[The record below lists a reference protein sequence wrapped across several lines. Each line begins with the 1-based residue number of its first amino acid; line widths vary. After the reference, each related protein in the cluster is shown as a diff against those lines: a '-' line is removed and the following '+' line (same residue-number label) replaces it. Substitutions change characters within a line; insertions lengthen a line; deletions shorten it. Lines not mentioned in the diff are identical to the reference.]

1 MSGALETKKS
11 TRGDDQQARASDP
24 SASVW
29 VSANAGAGKTHALT
43 TRVTRLLLAGTE
55 PERILCLTYTKAAA
69 AEMSSRLYQRL
80 GDWAMA
86 DDESLANNIAEI
98 EGPRPDKKKF
108 MRARQ
113 LFARAIETPGGLKI
127 QTIHAFCQGLL
138 GRFPMEANVP
148 PNFNVLDDRSAAE
161 LLEDVRD
168 DVLALARADTE
179 SPLGQALAF
188 VVARIDETVFD
199 KLLTD
204 ITRQRSAFER
214 LLLAYGSVERIAARL
229 RDVLEVGI
237 EDTVESAKADFF
249 NGDIF
254 PKDVLKKAVKL
265 MGAGAKTDQKYAGV
279 FAAVLAAKKAGP
291 TLHDDYVSV
300 FLKADGDPRK
310 DLVTKKIR
318 ETHGDLE
325 DGLREEQGR
334 VFGHS
339 RYLKSVYVAEAS
351 EAILRLAVEI
361 LKRFAKA
368 KRVRAFLDYE
378 DMIAR
383 TRDLLMK
390 SAMAPWVLYKL
401 DGGID
406 HVLVDEAQD
415 TSPDQWDVIAALTEE
430 FLSGTGARELTRTI
444 FAVGDEK
451 QSIYSFQ
458 GADPKRF
465 DEMQRHFA
473 GAVQAAELK
482 WDPVRLVRSFRST
495 PEVLRAV
502 DAVFAG
508 EIARNG
514 LTASG
519 TVDEHA
525 PVRRDDAGL
534 VELWEPEVPDED
546 DEAVAWDAPLNYVSE
561 TDPRAK
567 LADRI
572 ATTIEGW
579 LNTGEIL
586 QAKGRAIEPGDILI
600 LVRRRDA
607 FVAEMVRLLKNKGI
621 AVAGADRMVVTDE
634 IAVMDLMALG
644 AFTLLPDDDLTLAI
658 VLKSPLI
665 GLSEDELYQ
674 VADRGENMSLWEAL
688 RAKAGE
694 GEKFAAAYALL
705 ERLLDRADF
714 EPPYEF
720 FAHVLGE
727 EGGRHKILSRLG
739 RDANDPVDEFLNL
752 ALEYERDHAASM
764 QGFLHWLGQAGAEI
778 KRDMDKGRNEVR
790 IMTVHGAKGLEAE
803 IVFMPDTCAAPG
815 AHHDPAFLT
824 LGDTPPL
831 LLWPV
836 RTDEQDDLSAAARLL
851 HREAQAQEYRRL
863 LYVAMTRARDR
874 LYICGHR
881 GSREPVEDC
890 WYNLIASA
898 LRPIATEMKD
908 AVGRRIWR
916 LEGTQKA
923 KVKKPEALA
932 PVARKP
938 AGGWLRARAA
948 VEPSPSRPLAPSRL
962 PPEGLEEP
970 PAISPLTG
978 NQDRRFLRGTLIH
991 RLLQTLPELAADER
1005 EAAARRLL
1013 GAPSHQLDDAAQAE
1027 IVAATFAVLNDPD
1040 FAEIFGAGSR
1050 AEASLVGQIIFAGKP
1065 VLVSGQIDRLCVS
1078 DTRVLVIDYK
1088 TNRPAPPDLAHV
1100 SPAYIAQMAAY
1111 RAVLRDIYT
1120 THDVQCALLWTD
1132 GPKLMEIPAEMLDAA
1147 LQGATER
1154 DLDLKGDAS

>member
-24 SASVW
+24 AASVW

-86 DDESLANNIAEI
+86 DDEALATNIAEI
-98 EGPRPDKKKF
+98 EGPRPDRRKLK
-108 MRARQ
+108 RARQ

-161 LLEDVRD
+161 LLGQVRD
-168 DVLALARADTE
+168 DVLAFARADATGA
-179 SPLGQALAF
+179 LGEALSF
-188 VVARIDETVFD
+188 VVARIDETTFD

-204 ITRQRSAFER
+204 ITRQRSGFER
-214 LLLAYGSVERIAARL
+214 LLEKYKSVEGIAARL
-229 RDVLEVGI
+229 RDVLEVGPD
-237 EDTVESAKADFF
+237 DTVESAKADFF
-249 NGDIF
+249 KGENF
-254 PKDVLKKAVKL
+254 PKAVLKKAVKV
-265 MGAGAKTDQKYAGV
+265 MSAGAKTDQKYADA

-291 TLHDDYVSV
+291 ALHDEYVSV
-300 FLKADGDPRK
+300 FLKADGEARK
-310 DLVTKKIR
+310 DLITKKLR
-318 ETHGDLE
+318 EAHGDLE

-334 VFGHS
+334 VFGHA
-339 RYLKSVYVAEAS
+339 RYLKAVHVAEAS

-368 KRVRAFLDYE
+368 KRARAFLDYE

-383 TRDLLMK
+383 TRDLLLTN
-390 SAMAPWVLYKL
+390 AMAPWVLYKL

-430 FLSGTGARELTRTI
+430 FLSGTGARDLTRTI

-495 PEVLRAV
+495 PEVLQAV

-508 EIARNG
+508 DIARSG

-519 TVDEHA
+519 TVDGHDA
-525 PVRRDDAGL
+525 VRREDAGL
-534 VELWEPEVPDED
+534 VELWEPEEPDEGD
-546 DEAVAWDAPLNYVSE
+546 AGVAWDAPLNYVSE

-567 LADRI
+567 LAERV
-572 ATTIEGW
+572 ASTIEGW
-579 LNTGEIL
+579 INKGEIL
-586 QAKGRAIEPGDILI
+586 PSKGRAIEPGDILI

-607 FVAEMVRLLKNKGI
+607 FVAEMVRLLKNKNI

-644 AFTLLPDDDLTLAI
+644 AFTLLPSDDLTLAI

-665 GLSEDELYQ
+665 GLSEDELFTI
-674 VADRGENMSLWEAL
+674 ADRADGVSLWEAL
-688 RAKAGE
+688 QARAGE
-694 GEKFAAAYALL
+694 SEKFSDAYELLARLL
-705 ERLLDRADF
+705 ERADF

-727 EGGRHKILSRLG
+727 EGGRHKILARLG

-752 ALEYERDHAASM
+752 ALDYERDHAASM
-764 QGFLHWLGQAGAEI
+764 QGFLHWIGQAGAEI

-815 AHHDPAFLT
+815 AHHDPAFIT
-824 LGDTPPL
+824 LGGEPPL
-831 LLWPV
+831 LAWPV
-836 RTDEQDDLSAAARLL
+836 RTDEQDELTAAARLL

-874 LYICGHR
+874 LYICGYR
-881 GSREPVEDC
+881 GMREPAEDC
-890 WYNLIASA
+890 WYNLIAGA
-898 LRPIATEMKD
+898 LRPIADEMKD
-908 AVGRRIWR
+908 EAGRRIWR
-916 LEGTQKA
+916 LEGEQRRDVKA
-923 KVKKPEALA
+923 VVAPEAL
-932 PVARKP
+932 VHQD
-938 AGGWLRARAA
+938 AGPWLRTRVAA
-948 VEPSPSRPLAPSRL
+948 EPVPTRPLAPSRL
-962 PPEGLEEP
+962 PPDGMEEP
-970 PAISPLTG
+970 PALSPLAG
-978 NQDRRFLRGTLIH
+978 DQAARFLRGTLIH
-991 RLLQTLPELAADER
+991 RLLQTLPELDEGER
-1005 EAAARRLL
+1005 EAAAQRLL
-1013 GAPSHQLDDAAQAE
+1013 SSPSLKLDEAARAE
-1027 IVAATFAVLNDPD
+1027 IVASTLTVLHHPD

-1050 AEASLVGQIIFAGKP
+1050 AEAALVGQITFAGKP

-1078 DTRVLVIDYK
+1078 ETRVLVIDYK
-1088 TNRPAPPDLAHV
+1088 TNRPAPPDLARV
-1100 SPAYIAQMAAY
+1100 SPAYFAQMAAY

-1120 THDVQCALLWTD
+1120 TKDVQCALLWTD
-1132 GPKLMEIPAEMLDAA
+1132 GPKLMELPAEMLDLA
-1147 LQGATER
+1147 LTGATAR

>member
-11 TRGDDQQARASDP
+11 TRSDDQQARASNP
-24 SASVW
+24 EASVW

-86 DDESLANNIAEI
+86 ADEDLVANIAEI
-98 EGPRPDKKKF
+98 EGPRPDKKKLT
-108 MRARQ
+108 RARQ

-148 PNFNVLDDRSAAE
+148 PNFNVLDERSAAE
-161 LLEDVRD
+161 LLGQVRD
-168 DVLALARADTE
+168 DVLAMARAQET
-179 SPLGQALAF
+179 SALGQALAF
-188 VVARIDETVFD
+188 VVARIDETTFD

-204 ITRQRSAFER
+204 ITRQRSAFDR
-214 LLLAYGSVERIAARL
+214 LVKAYGSVEGIAARL
-229 RDVLEVGI
+229 RDVLEVGAD
-237 EDTVESAKADFF
+237 ETVDSAKADFF
-249 NGDIF
+249 KGEIF
-254 PKDVLKKAVKL
+254 PRTILKNAAKRMETGL
-265 MGAGAKTDQKYAGV
+265 KTDQKYAAV
-279 FAAVLAAKKAGP
+279 FASVLAAKKAGP
-291 TLHDDYVSV
+291 ALHDDYVSV

-310 DLVTKKIR
+310 DLMTKKLR
-318 ETHGDLE
+318 EENPDLDE
-325 DGLREEQGR
+325 GLREEQTR

-368 KRVRAFLDYE
+368 KRARAFLDYE

-383 TRDLLMK
+383 TREMLK
-390 SAMAPWVLYKL
+390 INAMAPWVLYKL

-415 TSPDQWDVIAALTEE
+415 TSPDQWDVIGALTEE
-430 FLSGTGARELTRTI
+430 FLSGSGARDLTRTI

-473 GAVQAAELK
+473 GAVKAADLK

-495 PEVLRAV
+495 PEVLQAV

-508 EIARNG
+508 EVARSG

-519 TVDEHA
+519 TVDGHDA
-525 PVRRDDAGL
+525 VRREDAGL
-534 VELWEPEVPDED
+534 VELWEPEVPDEGD
-546 DEAVAWDAPLNYVSE
+546 AGVAWDAPLNYVSE

-567 LADRI
+567 LADRV

-579 LNTGEIL
+579 ISRAEIL
-586 QAKGRAIEPGDILI
+586 PSKGRAIEPGDILI

-644 AFTLLPDDDLTLAI
+644 AFTLLPSDDLTLAI

-665 GLSEDELYQ
+665 GLSEDELYV
-674 VADRGENMSLWEAL
+674 VADRGDEQSLWEAL
-688 RAKAGE
+688 QARAGE
-694 GEKFAAAYALL
+694 SENFKAAYELL
-705 ERLLDRADF
+705 ARLLDRADF

-727 EGGRHKILSRLG
+727 EGGRHKILARLG

-764 QGFLHWLGQAGAEI
+764 QGFLHWVGQAGAEI

-824 LGDTPPL
+824 LPDAPPL
-831 LLWPV
+831 LVWPV

-874 LYICGHR
+874 LYVCGHR
-881 GSREPVEDC
+881 GSREPADDC
-890 WYNLIASA
+890 WYNLIADA
-898 LRPIATEMKD
+898 LRPIAVESKD
-908 AVGRRIWR
+908 EAGRPIWR
-916 LEGTQKA
+916 LEGVQKRA
-923 KVKKPEALA
+923 VKALA
-932 PVARKP
+932 AP
-938 AGGWLRARAA
+938 ATVTHEAAGPWLCARAA
-948 VEPSPSRPLAPSRL
+948 EEPTPTRPLAPSRL
-962 PPEGLEEP
+962 PPDGMEEP
-970 PAISPLTG
+970 PALSPLAG
-978 NQDRRFLRGTLIH
+978 DQAARFLRGTLIH
-991 RLLQTLPELAADER
+991 RLLQTLPELDEGER
-1005 EAAARRLL
+1005 EGAARRLL
-1013 GAPSHQLDDAAQAE
+1013 GAASLKLDEAARDE
-1027 IVAATFAVLNDPD
+1027 IVASTLAVLHHPD

-1050 AEASLVGQIIFAGKP
+1050 AEAALVGQITFAGKP

-1078 DTRVLVIDYK
+1078 DKRVLVIDYK
-1088 TNRPAPPDLAHV
+1088 TNRPAPMDLAHV
-1100 SPAYIAQMAAY
+1100 SPAYFAQMAAY

-1120 THDVQCALLWTD
+1120 DHDVQCALLWTD
-1132 GPKLMEIPAEMLDAA
+1132 GPKLMELPAEMLDLA

-1154 DLDLKGDAS
+1154 SLDLKGGAS

>member
-11 TRGDDQQARASDP
+11 TRSDDQQARASNP
-24 SASVW
+24 AASVW

-86 DDESLANNIAEI
+86 DDEALATNIAEI
-98 EGPRPDKKKF
+98 EGPRPDRRKLT
-108 MRARQ
+108 RARQ

-161 LLEDVRD
+161 LLAHVRD
-168 DVLALARADTE
+168 DVLALARGDAT
-179 SPLGQALAF
+179 SALGQALAF
-188 VVARIDETVFD
+188 VVARIDETTFD

-204 ITRQRSAFER
+204 ITRQRSAFDR
-214 LLLAYGSVERIAARL
+214 LVKAYGSVDGIAARL
-229 RDVLEVGI
+229 RDVLEVGPD
-237 EDTVESAKADFF
+237 ETVESAKADFF
-249 NGDIF
+249 KGDLF
-254 PKDVLKKAVKL
+254 PKALLKKAVEV
-265 MGAGAKTDQKYAGV
+265 MDAGAKTDQKYAAV
-279 FAAVLAAKKAGP
+279 FANVLATKKAGP
-291 TLHDDYVSV
+291 ALHDDYVSV

-310 DLVTKKIR
+310 DLITKKPR
-318 ETHGDLE
+318 EAHPDLDE
-325 DGLREEQGR
+325 GLREEQGR

-361 LKRFAKA
+361 LARFAKA
-368 KRVRAFLDYE
+368 KRARAFLDYE

-383 TRDLLMK
+383 TRDMLK
-390 SAMAPWVLYKL
+390 INAMAPWVLYKL

-415 TSPDQWDVIAALTEE
+415 TSPDQWDVIGALTEE
-430 FLSGTGARELTRTI
+430 FLSGAGARDLTRTI

-473 GAVQAAELK
+473 GAVKAADLK

-495 PEVLRAV
+495 PEVLQAV

-508 EIARNG
+508 EVARSG

-519 TVDEHA
+519 TVDGHDA
-525 PVRRDDAGL
+525 VRREDAGL
-534 VELWEPEVPDED
+534 VELWEPEMPDEG
-546 DEAVAWDAPLNYVSE
+546 DESIAWDAPLNYVSE

-567 LADRI
+567 LADRV

-579 LNTGEIL
+579 IKRAEIL
-586 QAKGRAIEPGDILI
+586 PSKGRAIEPGDILI

-644 AFTLLPDDDLTLAI
+644 AFTLLPSDDLTLAI
-658 VLKSPLI
+658 VLKSPLV
-665 GLSEDELYQ
+665 GLSEDELYT
-674 VADRGENMSLWEAL
+674 VADRGEGQSLWDAL
-688 RAKAGE
+688 RVRADE
-694 GEKFAAAYALL
+694 GEKFRAAYDLL
-705 ERLLDRADF
+705 ARLLDRADF

-727 EGGRHKILSRLG
+727 EGGRHKILARLG

-764 QGFLHWLGQAGAEI
+764 QGFLHWVDQAGAEI

-824 LGDTPPL
+824 LPDAPPL
-831 LLWPV
+831 LVWPV
-836 RTDEQDDLSAAARLL
+836 RTDEQDDLSAAARVL

-881 GSREPVEDC
+881 GVREPAEDC
-890 WYNLIASA
+890 WYNLIAEA
-898 LRPIATEMKD
+898 LRPIAAEMKD
-908 AVGRRIWR
+908 EAGRRIWR
-916 LEGTQKA
+916 LEGAQKR
-923 KVKKPEALA
+923 KVEAVAQLV
-932 PVARKP
+932 PVVHEP
-938 AGGWLRARAA
+938 AGPWLRTPAA
-948 VEPSPSRPLAPSRL
+948 AEPSPTRPLAPSRL
-962 PPEGLEEP
+962 PPDGMEEP
-970 PAISPLTG
+970 PALSPLAG
-978 NQDRRFLRGTLIH
+978 DQAARFLRGTLIH
-991 RLLQTLPELAADER
+991 RLLQTLPELEEGER
-1005 EAAARRLL
+1005 EVAAQRLLAAPSLKLDEAAR
-1013 GAPSHQLDDAAQAE
+1013 SE
-1027 IVAATFAVLNDPD
+1027 IVAATLAVLHHPD

-1050 AEASLVGQIIFAGKP
+1050 AEAALVGQITFAGKP

-1078 DTRVLVIDYK
+1078 ETRVLVIDYK

-1100 SPAYIAQMAAY
+1100 SPAYFAQMAAY
-1111 RAVLRDIYT
+1111 RAVLRDIYSS
-1120 THDVQCALLWTD
+1120 HDVQCALLWTD
-1132 GPKLMEIPAEMLDAA
+1132 GPKLMELPAEMLDLA
-1147 LQGATER
+1147 LSGATAR
-1154 DLDLKGDAS
+1154 DLDLEGHAS